1 MYVCTYVGMYVCMY
15 VYTYVRTYVRTYV
28 HMYVCV
34 YVHICF
40 RFVNE
45 EKSLE
50 IEIEPGMR
58 DGQEYPFISEG
69 TEAIGFIWSPYTL
82 CSSRRTSH

>member
-1 MYVCTYVGMYVCMY
+1 MCSMYVCMY
-15 VYTYVRTYVRTYV
+15 VGTQVHTYV
-28 HMYVCV
+28 HTYVCIMCI
-34 YVHICF
+34 YIYIYIYTYLF

-45 EKSLE
+45 EKLLE

-69 TEAIGFIWSPYTL
+69 TEAIGFMLLPYTL
-82 CSSRRTSH
+82 CSFRRASH